1 MSLVNQTVRII
12 VHEPSRLTKVNLF
25 GQITSD
31 RGGDQL
37 TVKLTKAIKGDKL
50 SGDIVQL
57 SPINEKERVVVLEKY
72 YSLNITATLLT
83 SLGNEVVFSGSV
95 AFD

>member
-1 MSLVNQTVRII
+1 MSLIKQTVRII
-12 VHEPSRLTKVNLF
+12 VHEPSWLTKVNLF

-37 TVKLTKAIKGDKL
+37 TVKLNAEIKGDKL

-57 SPINEKERVVVLEKY
+57 RPINEKEKVNVLEKY
-72 YSLNITATLLT
+72 YSLMVTGSLLT
-83 SLGNEVVFSGSV
+83 PQGDEIVFTGSV
-95 AFD
+95 TLD

>member
-1 MSLVNQTVRII
+1 MSLVNHTVRII
-12 VHEPSRLTKVNLF
+12 IHEPARLTKVNLF

-37 TVKLTKAIKGDKL
+37 TVKLTDAIKGDKL

-57 SPINEKERVVVLEKY
+57 RPINEKDRVVVLEKY
-72 YSLNITATLLT
+72 YSLMVTGSLLT
-83 SLGNEVVFSGSV
+83 SQDNEVVFSGSV
-95 AFD
+95 TLD